1 MRSHKILSALFV
13 MLALALSS
21 LSASGCS
28 SPGGDMNSSGSSA
41 NNGSN
46 SGGGSGG
53 Y

>member
-1 MRSHKILSALFV
+1 MMRSQKILSALFV

-28 SPGGDMNSSGSSA
+28 SPGDMNSSGGSAGGSS
-41 NNGSN
+41 S
-46 SGGGSGG
+46 SGGSGG